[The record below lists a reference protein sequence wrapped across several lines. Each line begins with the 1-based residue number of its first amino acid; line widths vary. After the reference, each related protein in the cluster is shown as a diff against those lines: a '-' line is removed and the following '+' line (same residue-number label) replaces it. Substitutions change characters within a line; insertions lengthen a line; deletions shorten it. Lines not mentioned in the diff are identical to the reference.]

1 MMATIELLGEE
12 FQVADRVGLMSLL
25 RFAHLA
31 KKGMTANDL
40 DAFSAIY
47 DVLRS
52 VIADEDWSRFE
63 EHATLVRAD
72 TEELLGCVREA
83 ITLVSARPTNR
94 PSGLSDGPT
103 TTETNLSDDSSWQ
116 VSFAP
121 DAAMSPILMDPR
133 VQELV
138 PVSPRR

>member
-1 MMATIELLGEE
+1 MATIELLGEE

-31 KKGMTANDL
+31 KKGMAANDL
-40 DAFSAIY
+40 GAFSAIY

-52 VIADEDWSRFE
+52 VIADEDWDRFE

-83 ITLVSARPTNR
+83 ITLVSARPTKR
-94 PSGLSDGPT
+94 PSDLSDGPT
-103 TTETNLSDDSSWQ
+103 STETNSSDDSSWQ

-121 DAAMSPILMDPR
+121 DAVTSPLLMDPR